1 MLEGRHRAPWVSDF
15 SVFKNHMEILLP
27 MRFLAPIPRD
37 SDSLVQEGAEEYALY
52 ESITIDLEVGDLRHI
67 LWGTLTESETQ
78 AQILI
83 NSFPDH
89 PADEM
94 QSWG

>member
-1 MLEGRHRAPWVSDF
+1 
-15 SVFKNHMEILLP
+15 

-67 LWGTLTESETQ
+67 L
-78 AQILI
+78 
-83 NSFPDH
+83 
-89 PADEM
+89 
-94 QSWG
+94 